1 MLPIVQVPD
10 CVPALKAIGEE
21 TRVRIVELLLNG
33 RLDVGEIAEMMGG
46 PMNTVSKHLR
56 ILRKA
61 GLLIV
66 TKRGRHRVYGLPE
79 AIRKK
84 GDRRGHVIDLGC
96 CRFQFARRRPKR
108 PEVASSKRAATHA
121 SRRTQAAPETI
132 A

>member
-1 MLPIVQVPD
+1 MPPIVQVLD

-33 RLDVGEIAEMMGG
+33 PLDVGEIAETLNGS
-46 PMNTVSKHLR
+46 MNTVSKHLR

-66 TKRGRHRVYGLPE
+66 TKRGRHRVYALPE

-84 GDRRGHVIDLGC
+84 GPRGGHVIDLGC
-96 CRFQFARRRPKR
+96 CHFEFARRRPKR
-108 PEVASSKRAATHA
+108 PEVASGKRPAT
-121 SRRTQAAPETI
+121 
-132 A
+132 